1 MASIHRSVTPAAE
14 QPQAA
19 RALFLVAI
27 ALVIGASWAWLAYQ
41 DWAMAHMDIVD
52 MAMPSGGPWT
62 RSDVAL
68 VLVMWVVMMVAM
80 MLPSLLPALWRY
92 RDAIGRAGDTRAG
105 WLTALAG
112 AGYFVVWTGF
122 GIVAYPLGVALAAI
136 EMQAPALARAVPI
149 AVGVIVAIVG
159 ALQFTAWKLHHLACC
174 REGPRLGSASPAD
187 AHTAWRFGLRLGVQC
202 SYCCGS
208 LMAMLLVVGVMDLV
222 AMALVTAAIT
232 AERLASAGERVA
244 RVIGGIVVTAG
255 LLMVAQALA

>member
-1 MASIHRSVTPAAE
+1 
-14 QPQAA
+14 
-19 RALFLVAI
+19 
-27 ALVIGASWAWLAYQ
+27 
-41 DWAMAHMDIVD
+41 
-52 MAMPSGGPWT
+52 
-62 RSDVAL
+62 
-68 VLVMWVVMMVAM
+68 
-80 MLPSLLPALWRY
+80 
-92 RDAIGRAGDTRAG
+92 
-105 WLTALAG
+105 
-112 AGYFVVWTGF
+112 
-122 GIVAYPLGVALAAI
+122 
-136 EMQAPALARAVPI
+136 
-149 AVGVIVAIVG
+149 VIVAIVG